1 MKIAVLAGDGVGP
14 EVIAEAV
21 KVLTAL
27 GREGLKLEFEQA
39 PVGGAAYDAAGD
51 PLPSPTLELAGK
63 ADAILFGAVG
73 GPRYDA
79 APRAKRP
86 EQALLRL
93 RKELN
98 LFANLRPAAVFPELA
113 DASTL
118 RPEVVAGLDILIV
131 LETSQLWREV
141 VSEVGKE
148 YPAVELAHM
157 YVDNAAMQLLKNP
170 RQFDVIVTGNMFGD
184 ILSDEASML
193 TGSIGMLPSAS
204 LDENGKGLYEPIHG
218 SAPDIAG
225 RNLANP
231 LAAVLSAAMM
241 LRYSLGE
248 DRAAARVEAAVK
260 KVLAKGYRTADIF
273 QRGTR
278 KVGTREMGDAVV
290 AALS

>member
-98 LFANLRPAAVFPELA
+98 LFANLRRAAVFPELPA
-113 DASTL
+113 
-118 RPEVVAGLDILIV
+118 PPPPGPAGGAGPDFL
-131 LETSQLWREV
+131 LW
-141 VSEVGKE
+141 
-148 YPAVELAHM
+148 
-157 YVDNAAMQLLKNP
+157 
-170 RQFDVIVTGNMFGD
+170 
-184 ILSDEASML
+184 
-193 TGSIGMLPSAS
+193 
-204 LDENGKGLYEPIHG
+204 
-218 SAPDIAG
+218 
-225 RNLANP
+225 
-231 LAAVLSAAMM
+231 
-241 LRYSLGE
+241 
-248 DRAAARVEAAVK
+248 
-260 KVLAKGYRTADIF
+260 
-273 QRGTR
+273 
-278 KVGTREMGDAVV
+278 
-290 AALS
+290 

>member
-39 PVGGAAYDAAGD
+39 PVGGGAYDAAGD

-73 GPRYDA
+73 DPRYDA

-131 LETSQLWREV
+131 RE
-141 VSEVGKE
+141 
-148 YPAVELAHM
+148 L
-157 YVDNAAMQLLKNP
+157 
-170 RQFDVIVTGNMFGD
+170 TGD
-184 ILSDEASML
+184 IYF
-193 TGSIGMLPSAS
+193 G
-204 LDENGKGLYEPIHG
+204 EPRGIRKLEG
-218 SAPDIAG
+218 
-225 RNLANP
+225 
-231 LAAVLSAAMM
+231 VC
-241 LRYSLGE
+241 
-248 DRAAARVEAAVK
+248 
-260 KVLAKGYRTADIF
+260 
-273 QRGTR
+273 GTR
-278 KVGTREMGDAVV
+278 SRKSAVSPMPDSARRSSAKESCARWTRRTCSRPRGCGARW
-290 AALS
+290 